1 MAKMKIYEISRSLQ
15 GAFPDLKSKDLIKL
29 LQENGFQV
37 KSAQSSIEDDAISFL
52 LNKFKGSA
60 KKAEPVKETEEVVKT
75 ESAPKKEVKEKAEP
89 KKKEE
94 AKTEEKKE
102 QTKKTVEETPV
113 KEKTAEKETEKKEEK
128 PEPVKKEEEKKEEP
142 KKETKQVVQEEE
154 EPEEVEEPEVNQ
166 ETFAIFGVDSREN
179 NLGKGTR
186 SDSLMV
192 VNVDNTNKKVYIA
205 SVYRDC
211 YVQIEG
217 HGLDKITHAHSFGGP
232 ELAMDTLNTNFDLDI
247 QKYITVNFM
256 NVAELVDDMDGIEQD
271 ITEEETKYINGYIDE
286 LNGIRGTSSAHITEA
301 GTYTLDGTQAV
312 AFSRIRYT
320 EGGDYKRSERQRTVL
335 FKIFSKAQE
344 LDKAKKIDIA
354 KSMLDKINTNYLE
367 SEVLRLL
374 SKITEYKVEA
384 MDAFPKVF
392 YSGKIDGVFYEV
404 PVTLNDMSTQMH
416 TFLYPTETYTPSETV
431 QSISAQESAVAPT
444 ANNVFTQQ

>member
-1 MAKMKIYEISRSLQ
+1 MKKRRIL
-15 GAFPDLKSKDLIKL
+15 AVLLIVAL
-29 LQENGFQV
+29 AV
-37 KSAQSSIEDDAISFL
+37 ASFS
-52 LNKFKGSA
+52 GCG
-60 KKAEPVKETEEVVKT
+60 
-75 ESAPKKEVKEKAEP
+75 
-89 KKKEE
+89 KKKE
-94 AKTEEKKE
+94 
-102 QTKKTVEETPV
+102 
-113 KEKTAEKETEKKEEK
+113 
-128 PEPVKKEEEKKEEP
+128 KEEP

-154 EPEEVEEPEVNQ
+154 EPEEVEEEPEVNQ

-256 NVAELVDDMDGIEQD
+256 NVAELVDDMGGIEQD
-271 ITEEETKYINGYIDE
+271 
-286 LNGIRGTSSAHITEA
+286 ITEA

-374 SKITEYKVEA
+374 STITEYKVEA

-444 ANNVFTQQ
+444 ANNDFTQQ

>member
-1 MAKMKIYEISRSLQ
+1 MRCLRQLTKEQLKATIFLSKENYDTLDDELRKNYNMEISDF
-15 GAFPDLKSKDLIKL
+15 GKS
-29 LQENGFQV
+29 
-37 KSAQSSIEDDAISFL
+37 
-52 LNKFKGSA
+52 
-60 KKAEPVKETEEVVKT
+60 P
-75 ESAPKKEVKEKAEP
+75 
-89 KKKEE
+89 
-94 AKTEEKKE
+94 
-102 QTKKTVEETPV
+102 
-113 KEKTAEKETEKKEEK
+113 
-128 PEPVKKEEEKKEEP
+128 
-142 KKETKQVVQEEE
+142 
-154 EPEEVEEPEVNQ
+154 
-166 ETFAIFGVDSREN
+166 
-179 NLGKGTR
+179 
-186 SDSLMV
+186 
-192 VNVDNTNKKVYIA
+192 NTNKKVYIA

-444 ANNVFTQQ
+444 ANNDFTQQ

>member
-1 MAKMKIYEISRSLQ
+1 MLASQAIVSVCDTGVGIPEEHISKIFERFYQTDNSSSFTLGTGIGLALAKGIMNMHHGKIDVESTV
-15 GAFPDLKSKDLIKL
+15 G
-29 LQENGFQV
+29 
-37 KSAQSSIEDDAISFL
+37 
-52 LNKFKGSA
+52 KGSDFF
-60 KKAEPVKETEEVVKT
+60 VRL
-75 ESAPKKEVKEKAEP
+75 
-89 KKKEE
+89 
-94 AKTEEKKE
+94 
-102 QTKKTVEETPV
+102 QTNNTYPNALRTD
-113 KEKTAEKETEKKEEK
+113 
-128 PEPVKKEEEKKEEP
+128 
-142 KKETKQVVQEEE
+142 
-154 EPEEVEEPEVNQ
+154 EPEEVEEEPEVNQ

-444 ANNVFTQQ
+444 ANNDFTQQ

>member
-1 MAKMKIYEISRSLQ
+1 MKKRRIL
-15 GAFPDLKSKDLIKL
+15 AVLLIVAL
-29 LQENGFQV
+29 AV
-37 KSAQSSIEDDAISFL
+37 ASFS
-52 LNKFKGSA
+52 GCG
-60 KKAEPVKETEEVVKT
+60 
-75 ESAPKKEVKEKAEP
+75 
-89 KKKEE
+89 KKKE
-94 AKTEEKKE
+94 
-102 QTKKTVEETPV
+102 
-113 KEKTAEKETEKKEEK
+113 
-128 PEPVKKEEEKKEEP
+128 KEEP
-142 KKETKQVVQEEE
+142 KKETKQVVHEEE
-154 EPEEVEEPEVNQ
+154 EPEEVEEEPEVNQ

-256 NVAELVDDMDGIEQD
+256 NVAELVDDMGGIEQD

-374 SKITEYKVEA
+374 STITEYKVEA

-444 ANNVFTQQ
+444 ANNDFTQQ

>member
-1 MAKMKIYEISRSLQ
+1 VKKRRILAVL
-15 GAFPDLKSKDLIKL
+15 LIVAL
-29 LQENGFQV
+29 AV
-37 KSAQSSIEDDAISFL
+37 ASFS
-52 LNKFKGSA
+52 GCG
-60 KKAEPVKETEEVVKT
+60 
-75 ESAPKKEVKEKAEP
+75 
-89 KKKEE
+89 KKKE
-94 AKTEEKKE
+94 
-102 QTKKTVEETPV
+102 
-113 KEKTAEKETEKKEEK
+113 
-128 PEPVKKEEEKKEEP
+128 KEEP

-154 EPEEVEEPEVNQ
+154 EPEEVEEEPEEVEEEPEVNQ

-256 NVAELVDDMDGIEQD
+256 NVAELVDDMGGIEQD

-374 SKITEYKVEA
+374 STITEYKLEA

-444 ANNVFTQQ
+444 ANNDFTQQ

>member
-1 MAKMKIYEISRSLQ
+1 MKKRRIL
-15 GAFPDLKSKDLIKL
+15 AVLLIIAL
-29 LQENGFQV
+29 AV
-37 KSAQSSIEDDAISFL
+37 VSFS
-52 LNKFKGSA
+52 GCG
-60 KKAEPVKETEEVVKT
+60 
-75 ESAPKKEVKEKAEP
+75 
-89 KKKEE
+89 KKKE
-94 AKTEEKKE
+94 
-102 QTKKTVEETPV
+102 
-113 KEKTAEKETEKKEEK
+113 
-128 PEPVKKEEEKKEEP
+128 KEEP
-142 KKETKQVVQEEE
+142 KKETNQVVQEEE
-154 EPEEVEEPEVNQ
+154 EPEEVEEEPEVNQ

-232 ELAMDTLNTNFDLDI
+232 ELAMDTLNTNFVL
-247 QKYITVNFM
+247 
-256 NVAELVDDMDGIEQD
+256 DGIEQD

-444 ANNVFTQQ
+444 ANNDFTQQ

>member
-1 MAKMKIYEISRSLQ
+1 MTEREDKTPVAPSGAAEEQEILLDSPIVESEDEP
-15 GAFPDLKSKDLIKL
+15 GAVDAPGVSGSKEPDEAAVESTPVV
-29 LQENGFQV
+29 E
-37 KSAQSSIEDDAISFL
+37 EDAV
-52 LNKFKGSA
+52 
-60 KKAEPVKETEEVVKT
+60 EPVPPV
-75 ESAPKKEVKEKAEP
+75 
-89 KKKEE
+89 EE
-94 AKTEEKKE
+94 AIAGNPEAAASADADASAGLPEIPE
-102 QTKKTVEETPV
+102 GASSAWPQEETLPAPAAGGEPPAPV
-113 KEKTAEKETEKKEEK
+113 D
-128 PEPVKKEEEKKEEP
+128 PPSG
-142 KKETKQVVQEEE
+142 EEE
-154 EPEEVEEPEVNQ
+154 EPEEVEEEPEVNQ

-444 ANNVFTQQ
+444 ANNDFTQQ

>member
-1 MAKMKIYEISRSLQ
+1 MTEREDKTPVAPSGAAEEQEILLDSPIVESEDEP
-15 GAFPDLKSKDLIKL
+15 GAVDAPGVSGSKEPDEAAVESTPVV
-29 LQENGFQV
+29 E
-37 KSAQSSIEDDAISFL
+37 EDAV
-52 LNKFKGSA
+52 
-60 KKAEPVKETEEVVKT
+60 EPVPPV
-75 ESAPKKEVKEKAEP
+75 
-89 KKKEE
+89 EE
-94 AKTEEKKE
+94 AIAGNPEAAASADADASAGLPEIPE
-102 QTKKTVEETPV
+102 GASSAWPQEETLPAPAAGGEPPAPV
-113 KEKTAEKETEKKEEK
+113 D
-128 PEPVKKEEEKKEEP
+128 PPSG
-142 KKETKQVVQEEE
+142 EEE

-444 ANNVFTQQ
+444 ANNDFTQQ

>member
-1 MAKMKIYEISRSLQ
+1 MKRRHLFRTELKYDFGNRRFYISVL
-15 GAFPDLKSKDLIKL
+15 ALCAVLLIVAL
-29 LQENGFQV
+29 AV
-37 KSAQSSIEDDAISFL
+37 ASFS
-52 LNKFKGSA
+52 GCG
-60 KKAEPVKETEEVVKT
+60 
-75 ESAPKKEVKEKAEP
+75 
-89 KKKEE
+89 KKKE
-94 AKTEEKKE
+94 
-102 QTKKTVEETPV
+102 
-113 KEKTAEKETEKKEEK
+113 
-128 PEPVKKEEEKKEEP
+128 KEEP
-142 KKETKQVVQEEE
+142 KKETNQVVQEEE
-154 EPEEVEEPEVNQ
+154 EPEEVEEEPEVNQ

-344 LDKAKKIDIA
+344 HDKEHA
-354 KSMLDKINTNYLE
+354 
-367 SEVLRLL
+367 
-374 SKITEYKVEA
+374 
-384 MDAFPKVF
+384 
-392 YSGKIDGVFYEV
+392 
-404 PVTLNDMSTQMH
+404 
-416 TFLYPTETYTPSETV
+416 
-431 QSISAQESAVAPT
+431 
-444 ANNVFTQQ
+444 

>member
-1 MAKMKIYEISRSLQ
+1 MKKRRILAVLMIVAL
-15 GAFPDLKSKDLIKL
+15 A
-29 LQENGFQV
+29 V
-37 KSAQSSIEDDAISFL
+37 ASFS
-52 LNKFKGSA
+52 GCG
-60 KKAEPVKETEEVVKT
+60 
-75 ESAPKKEVKEKAEP
+75 
-89 KKKEE
+89 KKKE
-94 AKTEEKKE
+94 
-102 QTKKTVEETPV
+102 
-113 KEKTAEKETEKKEEK
+113 
-128 PEPVKKEEEKKEEP
+128 KEEP

-154 EPEEVEEPEVNQ
+154 EPEEVEEEPEVNQ

-286 LNGIRGTSSAHITEA
+286 LNGIRGTSSAHRR
-301 GTYTLDGTQAV
+301 LHLAV
-312 AFSRIRYT
+312 SVIQKEEIIREVKDREQFSLRFSQKHRSLT
-320 EGGDYKRSERQRTVL
+320 KRKRSILPRACLIKLIQT
-335 FKIFSKAQE
+335 I
-344 LDKAKKIDIA
+344 
-354 KSMLDKINTNYLE
+354 
-367 SEVLRLL
+367 
-374 SKITEYKVEA
+374 
-384 MDAFPKVF
+384 
-392 YSGKIDGVFYEV
+392 
-404 PVTLNDMSTQMH
+404 
-416 TFLYPTETYTPSETV
+416 
-431 QSISAQESAVAPT
+431 
-444 ANNVFTQQ
+444 

>member
-1 MAKMKIYEISRSLQ
+1 MENKKKMIFNVLFLFLVFAATLYGVFHGEDLSEIAEILKTVNLYWLLPGVACVIIFIWGESIIIFYMMHTLGIHLKKWKCFLFSSVGFFFSCITPSATGGQPAQIYYM
-15 GAFPDLKSKDLIKL
+15 
-29 LQENGFQV
+29 
-37 KSAQSSIEDDAISFL
+37 
-52 LNKFKGSA
+52 
-60 KKAEPVKETEEVVKT
+60 
-75 ESAPKKEVKEKAEP
+75 KKEKIP
-89 KKKEE
+89 I
-94 AKTEEKKE
+94 
-102 QTKKTVEETPV
+102 PV
-113 KEKTAEKETEKKEEK
+113 
-128 PEPVKKEEEKKEEP
+128 
-142 KKETKQVVQEEE
+142 
-154 EPEEVEEPEVNQ
+154 
-166 ETFAIFGVDSREN
+166 S
-179 NLGKGTR
+179 
-186 SDSLMV
+186 
-192 VNVDNTNKKVYIA
+192 
-205 SVYRDC
+205 
-211 YVQIEG
+211 
-217 HGLDKITHAHSFGGP
+217 
-232 ELAMDTLNTNFDLDI
+232 TL
-247 QKYITVNFM
+247 NFM
-256 NVAELVDDMDGIEQD
+256 NVAELVDDMGGIEQD

-374 SKITEYKVEA
+374 STITEYKVEA

-444 ANNVFTQQ
+444 ANNDFTQQ

>member
-1 MAKMKIYEISRSLQ
+1 MKKRRIL
-15 GAFPDLKSKDLIKL
+15 AVLLIVAL
-29 LQENGFQV
+29 AV
-37 KSAQSSIEDDAISFL
+37 ASFS
-52 LNKFKGSA
+52 GCG
-60 KKAEPVKETEEVVKT
+60 
-75 ESAPKKEVKEKAEP
+75 
-89 KKKEE
+89 KKKE
-94 AKTEEKKE
+94 
-102 QTKKTVEETPV
+102 
-113 KEKTAEKETEKKEEK
+113 
-128 PEPVKKEEEKKEEP
+128 KEEP
-142 KKETKQVVQEEE
+142 KKETNQVVQEEE
-154 EPEEVEEPEVNQ
+154 EPEEVEEEPEVNQ

-301 GTYTLDGTQAV
+301 GTYTLDGTKEEIIREVKDREQ
-312 AFSRIRYT
+312 FSLRFSQKHRSLIKR
-320 EGGDYKRSERQRTVL
+320 KRSILPRACLIKLIQT
-335 FKIFSKAQE
+335 I
-344 LDKAKKIDIA
+344 
-354 KSMLDKINTNYLE
+354 
-367 SEVLRLL
+367 
-374 SKITEYKVEA
+374 
-384 MDAFPKVF
+384 
-392 YSGKIDGVFYEV
+392 
-404 PVTLNDMSTQMH
+404 
-416 TFLYPTETYTPSETV
+416 
-431 QSISAQESAVAPT
+431 
-444 ANNVFTQQ
+444 